1 MTYDSENIFAKI
13 LRSEIPCDKI
23 FENDFVLSFR
33 DINPKAK
40 LHILII
46 PKKPYIDIADF
57 LENADFDF
65 QSNFWSSVNEIISLL
80 DLGNKGFQMKSHK
93 GKDGGQEV
101 FHFHLH
107 LLSNS

>member
-1 MTYDSENIFAKI
+1 MTYDDENIFAKL
-13 LRSEIPCDKI
+13 LRSEIPCDKV
-23 FENDFVLSFR
+23 FEDEFILSFK

-46 PKKPYIDIADF
+46 PKKPYIDILDF
-57 LENADFDF
+57 LENADAGY
-65 QSNFWSSVNEIISLL
+65 QSNFWISVNNLVSQL
-80 DLGNKGFQMKSHK
+80 DLKNKGFQIKSHK

-107 LLSNS
+107 LLSDS

>member
-1 MTYDSENIFAKI
+1 MTYDNENIFAKI
-13 LRSEIPCDKI
+13 LRLEIPCDKI

-46 PKKPYIDIADF
+46 PKKPYMDITDF
-57 LENADFDF
+57 LENADINF
-65 QSNFWSSVNEIISLL
+65 QSNFWSSVYKIIKLL
-80 DLGNKGFQMKSHK
+80 DHKNKGFKIKTHK

-107 LLSNS
+107 LLSDG